1 MATPPTD
8 RLSVVLAELRQ
19 FVRDRDWEQFHDPKN
34 LAMAVASEAGELLAE
49 YRWVANSEAD
59 RHSMADGSRQRIAQE
74 VADVAIALILLA
86 DRIGMDLIDVMKD
99 KIVMNSQKYPSEKSR
114 GQPEAPRLQLP
125 DPR

>member
-1 MATPPTD
+1 MATPPAD

-59 RHSMADGSRQRIAQE
+59 RYSMADGSRQRIAHE

-86 DRIGMDLIDVMKD
+86 DRIGLDLVDVMKD
-99 KIVMNSQKYPSEKSR
+99 KILMNGQKYPTEKSR
-114 GQPEAPRLQLP
+114 GRPEATSPPLP
-125 DPR
+125 EPK